1 MCATRGPPYAGAEQ
15 CREEVLVAVAALVP
29 DRPVVALKPA
39 WAAVVGDADNQR
51 PAVRVEEAGDG
62 LTTASSI
69 AASRCFVWRL
79 SRAVDLNSTL
89 RFSPAAMSS
98 AVGTLDGPALSPLPV
113 TSLGGPLTPR
123 RRRPLP
129 AVQRPQ
135 RDTRD
140 PMTSRRPLSPTSR
153 SDTGCELTQLLLDS
167 PAALHRPFEV
177 LTQFRPVH
185 SPSGRRS

>member
-113 TSLGGPLTPR
+113 TSLGGSSNAAATTSSSGCSATPTGYS
-123 RRRPLP
+123 RPHDFSKT
-129 AVQRPQ
+129 AFAYV
-135 RDTRD
+135 
-140 PMTSRRPLSPTSR
+140 
-153 SDTGCELTQLLLDS
+153 
-167 PAALHRPFEV
+167 EV
-177 LTQFRPVH
+177 RHGLRAYSIAP
-185 SPSGRRS
+185 